1 MTKFSADV
9 IKEVQAVTNKHR
21 KIADRELELTELGYL
36 VEDHAMGSGGRGS
49 VKILEDQVRI
59 QIGYGHGRY
68 NYAKCVSIPHDS
80 KEESKKIYENYLNSL
95 KS

>member
-1 MTKFSADV
+1 
-9 IKEVQAVTNKHR
+9 
-21 KIADRELELTELGYL
+21 
-36 VEDHAMGSGGRGS
+36 MGSGGKGS
-49 VKILEDQVRI
+49 IKFLEDQVRI
-59 QIGYGHGRY
+59 QIGYGHGRH

>member
-1 MTKFSADV
+1 MTKFSVGA

-21 KIADRELELTELGYL
+21 KIADRESELTELGYL
-36 VEDHAMGSGGRGS
+36 VEEHAMGSSGKGS
-49 VKILEDQVRI
+49 IKFLDDQVRI
-59 QIGYGHGRY
+59 QIGYGHGRH